1 MVKRQSNR
9 KLMKSTQRFSN
20 FEFRISSF
28 RFPISSFH
36 FLALILAA
44 LIFLPLAPWPGL
56 AQEPRAAPPHSLL
69 ATADDVFQEMS
80 RITGLPVR
88 APLKKQI
95 ISRPEI
101 KKILE
106 QNLHEEY
113 TPREIHIQESVL
125 RAFGLVSR
133 DFDLAKFLITFYT
146 EQAAGAYDPRRKTL
160 FIADWPT
167 EEMQRLV
174 LAHELTHALQDQS
187 FDMDKFLHSERRNDD
202 ATNARQAVVE
212 GYAMAAMMQQM
223 LGTADLANMPA
234 LGTLMAGM
242 VNKQMGEFPAFTSAP
257 YFFRMQALFPYAQGM
272 GFMQRGLQ
280 QGGWKKLN
288 SLFSNPP
295 TTTREIFEPS
305 VYFDQQAPLPTISM
319 PRPPAL
325 EGVAGLKRLVENIVG
340 ELGYYSLLGQLIS
353 EDEAKTVATGWLAD
367 RFILYEGLSLDHFT
381 LVARTRWSSAETA
394 LAFFR
399 DYHTILS
406 RKYPE
411 LTADKRS
418 STDLFVGV
426 AANGQVILLR
436 KGAEC
441 LWAEGVPAAQT
452 DAMLNYLKSQ

>member
-1 MVKRQSNR
+1 MVKPQSHR
-9 KLMKSTQRFSN
+9 KLTKSTQRFSI
-20 FEFRISSF
+20 FDFRFSSF
-28 RFPISSFH
+28 QFPISSFQ
-36 FLALILAA
+36 FRISIFFAA
-44 LIFLPLAPWPGL
+44 LFLSLATIQGL
-56 AQEPRAAPPHSLL
+56 AQEAHATVPASSLL

-95 ISRPEI
+95 ISRMEI

-133 DFDLAKFLITFYT
+133 DFDFAKFLVTFYT
-146 EQAAGAYDPRRKTL
+146 EQAAGAYDPRRKTM

-187 FDMDKFLHSERRNDD
+187 FDLDEFLHAERQNDD

-223 LGTADLANMPA
+223 LGSVDLANMPA
-234 LGTLMAGM
+234 LDTLMASM

-257 YFFRMQALFPYAQGM
+257 FFFRMQALFPYAQGM
-272 GFMQRGLQ
+272 GFMQQGLQ
-280 QGGWKKLN
+280 LGGWKRLN
-288 SLFSNPP
+288 ALFSNPP
-295 TTTREIFEPS
+295 TTTREIFDPP
-305 VYFDQQAPLPTISM
+305 VYFDQQALPTNSL

-325 EGVAGLKRLVENIVG
+325 EGVAGLKLLAENTAG

-353 EDEAKTVATGWLAD
+353 EDEARTVATGWLAD
-367 RFILYEGLSLDHFT
+367 RFILYEGSNPDQFT
-381 LVARTRWSSAETA
+381 LVARTRWASAETA

-399 DYHTILS
+399 DYHTIMS
-406 RKYPE
+406 KKYPE

-418 STDLFVGV
+418 STDLFVGT
-426 AANGQVILLR
+426 AANGQVVLLR
-436 KGAEC
+436 KGDEC
-441 LWAEGVPAAQT
+441 LWTEGIPAVQT
-452 DAMLNYLKSQ
+452 DAILNWLRSQ